1 MMRIL
6 LTLFLL
12 IGLLCSPSVAIAG
25 ELGEPDD
32 YRVAQKDDK
41 EDEGEKEEESDE
53 ETKKREEAEQKRRD
67 RAPRVVILKWPQTD
81 LKRGISASYQDEG
94 LRRNVR
100 SRIDRPDALFF
111 PSVDL
116 YQNGRKAPDKTLMP
130 INQPAFVDDARVQFV
145 LSEIDR
151 VSQIPYSEIT
161 GQEWTQ
167 EARKLRSYLDD
178 IWFVEGVDHREPL
191 FLLYAQLGRA
201 ADNIGLQNPPFFENI
216 ASQSV
221 NYYWYLAATLAW
233 QDASLMNKLT
243 DADVRGPVDYLLK
256 ELQASRFPT
265 FPLDF
270 ELENEFDL
278 EKFEEEYTVFLNGL
292 EVGIEDSA
300 QVQIP
305 LGVTD
310 IYLKRNDTGSGLS
323 ERLSVD
329 KFEDKAYFVRDVAR
343 KRMGIEFIDQLMLHP
358 NECTPELDGD
368 ILNFLSIYAKL
379 HDRAEIYI
387 AVPVKGSSNKIFIWR
402 YDRTTATLQLVQGS
416 GDQFPVHFAFVA
428 SGGLLYNTAAV
439 GFDPDV
445 DQGDASA
452 AGQSGVDVNSEAEN
466 RTDIELNPAMIPV
479 TLELRVHYNRLMV
492 AWGWEFGYGF
502 SGFTE
507 RYFTPG
513 HAGDYE
519 WGDLVVVEEGGTNND
534 ETGGTTGTT
543 GDTGTAGTNTTD
555 SGLIEILHR
564 TQWNRYTYG
573 NIGVVLGRDAALG
586 IGPRFSARLGW
597 SNLPHAFQP
606 TAHFGWAI
614 ENPLF
619 KGGDRVRPIIDAD
632 LRGGVVVAAKNS
644 ILRDQDKIVS
654 PLFGLSIGL
663 GTTF

>member
-12 IGLLCSPSVAIAG
+12 IGLLCSPSVAVAG

-32 YRVAQKDDK
+32 YRTSQKDDDDDDK
-41 EDEGEKEEESDE
+41 GDEESEEEK
-53 ETKKREEAEQKRRD
+53 KKREEAEQKRRD
-67 RAPRVVILKWPQTD
+67 KAPRVVILKWPQTD
-81 LKRGISASYQDEG
+81 MKRGISASYLDEG

-130 INQPAFVDDARVQFV
+130 INQPAFVDDAQVQFV
-145 LSEIDR
+145 LSEIER
-151 VSQIPYSEIT
+151 ISQIPYSELT
-161 GQEWTQ
+161 GQEWTM

-265 FPLDF
+265 FPLDL

-292 EVGIEDSA
+292 AVAIDESA

-343 KRMGIEFIDQLMLHP
+343 KRMGLEFIDQLMLHP

-379 HDRAEIYI
+379 HNKAEIYI
-387 AVPVKGSSNKIFIWR
+387 AVPVRGSANKIFIWR

-416 GDQFPVHFAFVA
+416 GDQFPVHFAVLA
-428 SGGLLYNTAAV
+428 SGGLLYNTAAI

-445 DQGDASA
+445 DQGDASGV
-452 AGQSGVDVNSEAEN
+452 GQTGIDATSEAES

-479 TLELRVHYNRLMV
+479 TLELRAHYNRLMV
-492 AWGWEFGYGF
+492 GWGWEFGYGF
-502 SGFTE
+502 SGFSE

-513 HAGDYE
+513 HAGEYE
-519 WGDLVVVEEGGTNND
+519 WGDLVVVE
-534 ETGGTTGTT
+534 TGSE
-543 GDTGTAGTNTTD
+543 GTARLDDNGDPVLDQNGD
-555 SGLIEILHR
+555 PIIDPPPEILHR
-564 TQWNRYTYG
+564 TNWNRYTYG
-573 NIGVVLGRDAALG
+573 TVGVVLGRDAALG
-586 IGPRFSARLGW
+586 IGPRFAARLGW

-644 ILRDQDKIVS
+644 ILRDQDKVVS